1 MGITNLSEFR
11 EVGDGMLVIPAIDLR
26 GGKCVRLVE
35 GRADRETVYS
45 GDPVAVA
52 LKWQAG
58 GARWLHVVDLDGAF
72 RGEPVHLPVI
82 REIIGAVS
90 IPVEVG
96 GGIRERGAVEEV
108 LNCGAARAI
117 VGTVAVYN
125 PDLVRGLTRDFGE
138 KIVVS
143 VDCRDGVVAVRGWES
158 LAGIRAAAFGRQ
170 LKKFGVKRV
179 VFTDIR
185 RDGTLKGPN
194 LAAVADFARETGL
207 KVIASGGVS
216 RAEDIRE
223 LRKLEELGVEAVII
237 GKALYDGRL
246 TIQEAIAAAEGK
258 KLAI

>member
-1 MGITNLSEFR
+1 MGVKNSCEFR
-11 EVGDGMLVIPAIDLR
+11 EVGDKMLVIPAIDLR
-26 GGKCVRLVE
+26 GGKCVRLIE

-52 LKWQAG
+52 LKWQAA
-58 GARWLHVVDLDGAF
+58 GAKWLHVVDLDGAF

-82 REIIGAVS
+82 REIISAVS

-96 GGIRERGAVEEV
+96 GGIREKRAVDEV
-108 LNCGAARAI
+108 LKCGAARAI

-125 PDLVRGLTRDFGE
+125 PALVRGLTRDYGDKF
-138 KIVVS
+138 VVS

-158 LAGIRAAAFGRQ
+158 LAGIKATAFGRQ
-170 LKKFGVKRV
+170 LKKFGVERV

-185 RDGTLKGPN
+185 RDGTLRGPN
-194 LAAVADFARETGL
+194 LQAVAEFARETGL

-258 KLAI
+258 KLVS

>member
-1 MGITNLSEFR
+1 
-11 EVGDGMLVIPAIDLR
+11 MLVIPAIDLR
-26 GGKCVRLVE
+26 AGRCVRLIE

-52 LKWQAG
+52 VKWEAS
-58 GARWLHVVDLDGAF
+58 GAKWLHVVDLDGAF

-82 REIIGAVS
+82 RQIIKAVS

-96 GGIRERGAVEEV
+96 GGIRDRGAVEEV
-108 LNCGAARAI
+108 LKCGAARAI
-117 VGTVAVYN
+117 IGTVAVYN
-125 PDLVRGLTRDFGE
+125 PELVSRLAREYGE
-138 KIVVS
+138 KFVVS

-158 LAGIRAAAFGRQ
+158 LAGIKASAFGRQ
-170 LKKFGVKRV
+170 LKKFGVERV

-185 RDGTLKGPN
+185 RDGTLLGPN
-194 LAAVADFARETGL
+194 LPAVADFARETGL

-223 LRKLEELGVEAVII
+223 LRKLEEIGVEAVIV

-246 TIQEAIAAAEGK
+246 TIQEAIAAAEGE
-258 KLAI
+258 KLVS